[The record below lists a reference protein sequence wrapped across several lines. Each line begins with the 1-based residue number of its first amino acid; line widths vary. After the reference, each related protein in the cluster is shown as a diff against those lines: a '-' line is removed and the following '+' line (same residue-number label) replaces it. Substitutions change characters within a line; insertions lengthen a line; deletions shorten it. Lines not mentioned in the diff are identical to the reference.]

1 MAERGDV
8 GTNRIRP
15 AEPGA
20 PLPGAQHCIKLVETE
35 ESEVQGYLLQYIEL
49 EAGLGYMKSH
59 LKTRDRKSVV

>member
-20 PLPGAQHCIKLVETE
+20 PLPGAQVRPAVCA
-35 ESEVQGYLLQYIEL
+35 EVGTAL
-49 EAGLGYMKSH
+49 A
-59 LKTRDRKSVV
+59 R